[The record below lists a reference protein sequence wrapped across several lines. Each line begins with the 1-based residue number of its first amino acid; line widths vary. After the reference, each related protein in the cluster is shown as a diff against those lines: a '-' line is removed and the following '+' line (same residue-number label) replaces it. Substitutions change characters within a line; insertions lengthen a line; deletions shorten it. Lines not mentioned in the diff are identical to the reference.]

1 MMSEAPPFYVVL
13 GIARH
18 RTMLTWYQIAM
29 AQKELKVV
37 VDKPWLIE
45 YS

>member
-1 MMSEAPPFYVVL
+1 MVSEAPFYVVL
-13 GIARH
+13 GVARH

-29 AQKELKVV
+29 AQEDLRMVG
-37 VDKPWLIE
+37 DKPWLTG